1 MMGNRAAKLGEY
13 TTRLVIQVR
22 STAAKNALGEEVE
35 SWADGAEVWAK
46 REWLSSGE
54 SSVDG
59 GLKASGKRA
68 RFTIHGRPTLAMVDC
83 VKIKATGEVFAI
95 DSIFVENFETVVEG
109 SA

>member
-1 MMGNRAAKLGEY
+1 MRRTSKLGDY
-13 TTRLVIQVR
+13 TTKLVIQTR
-22 STAAKNALGEEVE
+22 STAAKDSLGEEVE

-46 REWLSSGE
+46 REWLSAGE

-68 RFTIHGRPTLAMVDC
+68 RFTIHGKPAVSMVDC
-83 VKIKATGEVFAI
+83 VKIKATGEVFSI
-95 DSIFVENFETVVEG
+95 DSVLVEDFETIVEG